1 MLFKNVITE
10 EQVNVS
16 NLTMKEG
23 RIFFSVRGKG
33 CGNRF
38 FNRNTCLVLDEE
50 AENGTFLKCADNWE
64 LVQGAKREHKPKQ
77 PQPQANN
84 EANEPAK
91 VEKKVEHK
99 PQPQA
104 AATDEEAL
112 INAIKNL
119 RGNAGINADEVRAI
133 IREEL
138 ENLAANEPA
147 KAARIKLALPAN
159 KDENRGLIDMVKAMV
174 VNDRVIGRYPWLYG
188 PAGSGKSTMAKQ
200 IADEL
205 NLPYY
210 SVSSLQQ
217 KYELEGYTD
226 AAGELVKTSF
236 YHAFKNGGIFCFDE
250 ASTSSA
256 EVQVAFNTA
265 AAQLI
270 YNFPKDGMIQ
280 AHPDFHIIAA
290 DNSMGRGGDRKYS
303 ARYKLDVS
311 TLDRYTFVEVDY
323 SAAHDLNMACGDKE
337 LVTFIKAM
345 RNVLDEANTEYIAS
359 PRASKAIKA
368 MQEMGMNDKD
378 SLWYGLCSGWK
389 KQDIRTFAAR
399 LNGHN
404 KYFSA
409 FSQIADNF

>member
-1 MLFKNVITE
+1 
-10 EQVNVS
+10 
-16 NLTMKEG
+16 
-23 RIFFSVRGKG
+23 
-33 CGNRF
+33 
-38 FNRNTCLVLDEE
+38 
-50 AENGTFLKCADNWE
+50 
-64 LVQGAKREHKPKQ
+64 
-77 PQPQANN
+77 
-84 EANEPAK
+84 
-91 VEKKVEHK
+91 
-99 PQPQA
+99 
-104 AATDEEAL
+104 
-112 INAIKNL
+112 
-119 RGNAGINADEVRAI
+119 
-133 IREEL
+133 
-138 ENLAANEPA
+138 
-147 KAARIKLALPAN
+147 
-159 KDENRGLIDMVKAMV
+159 
-174 VNDRVIGRYPWLYG
+174 
-188 PAGSGKSTMAKQ
+188 MAKQ

-270 YNFPKDGMIQ
+270 YNFPKDGMTQ